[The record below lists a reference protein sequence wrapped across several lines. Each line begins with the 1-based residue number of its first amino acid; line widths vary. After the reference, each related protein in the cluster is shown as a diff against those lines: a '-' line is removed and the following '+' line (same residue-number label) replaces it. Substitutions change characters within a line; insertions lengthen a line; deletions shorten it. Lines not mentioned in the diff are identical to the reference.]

1 MNRAVPLTV
10 AAGALAWF
18 IAAGSAQAAP
28 ANTGILGKLNA
39 TAQSSSQ
46 VEKTGWR
53 RRHHHR
59 CFRRCMRR
67 TDGAYWFCR
76 RRCHRRWLVSLPL
89 LRLDRSAKP
98 RSAGAP

>member
-10 AAGALAWF
+10 VAGALACF
-18 IAAGSAQAAP
+18 VAMGAAQAAP

-46 VEKTGWR
+46 IEQTGWH

-76 RRCHRRWLVSLPL
+76 RRCHRWW
-89 LRLDRSAKP
+89 
-98 RSAGAP
+98 